1 MVSNLSKISGP
12 KIPVTVIVATRN
24 EEARIEKCLAA
35 LSDFDEVIVVD
46 SASRDRTKEIAA
58 RMGASVIDF
67 RWNGQYPK
75 KRQWCLDHLSIKHEW
90 VFFVD
95 ADEIVTPRLADEIR
109 GLDFSAAGY
118 FVKGLYIYEG
128 KALRHG
134 LKNNKLCLINKTK
147 MHFPVVDDIGAPG
160 MGEIE
165 GHYQPVVKTTG
176 HIGQLKHV
184 LLHDACDDR
193 AGWMERHERYAAWE
207 REMNKRSA
215 WPGEVNALRTTMKK
229 VFRVLPLRPLIAFLH
244 CYVVKL
250 GFLDGARGFRFAQDR
265 YRYYRMI

>member
-1 MVSNLSKISGP
+1 MAVLKN

-46 SASRDRTKEIAA
+46 SASADRTKEIAA

-67 RWNGQYPK
+67 RWSGQYPK
-75 KRQWCLDHLSIKHEW
+75 KRQWCLDVLKLKHDR

-95 ADEIVTPRLADEIR
+95 ADEIVTPRLAQEIR
-109 GLDFSAAGY
+109 ALDFKCAGY

-134 LKNNKLCLINKTK
+134 LKNNKLCLIDKNK
-147 MHFPVVDDIGAPG
+147 MMFPVVDDIGAPG

-165 GHYQPVVKTTG
+165 GHYQPVLKTAG
-176 HIGQLKHV
+176 EIGQLKHA

-193 AGWMERHERYAAWE
+193 TGWVERHERYAAWE
-207 REMNKRSA
+207 REMNARCA
-215 WPGEVNALRTTMKK
+215 WPGEEKKSRAAMKQIFRALP
-229 VFRVLPLRPLIAFLH
+229 FRPLIAFLH
-244 CYVVKL
+244 CYVLKM
-250 GFLDGARGFRFAQDR
+250 GFLDGARGFRFALDR